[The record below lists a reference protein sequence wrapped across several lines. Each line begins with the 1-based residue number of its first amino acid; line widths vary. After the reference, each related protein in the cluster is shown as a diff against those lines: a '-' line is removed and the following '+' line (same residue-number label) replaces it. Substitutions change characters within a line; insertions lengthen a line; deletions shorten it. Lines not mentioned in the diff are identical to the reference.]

1 MLFSLRI
8 YYIINKTENQVLFYI
23 LQKKYLRKDFI
34 VTILDKIL
42 ALIKEKGITQN
53 AFLMDMGLDKSTISD
68 WKRGSNQSY
77 KKHIERI
84 ADYFNVSV
92 DYLLGRENMTF
103 AETEEQK
110 QAKSLLECFNELSGE
125 DRAKVLEYAQMLRD
139 RVKE

>member
-1 MLFSLRI
+1 MS
-8 YYIINKTENQVLFYI
+8 T
-23 LQKKYLRKDFI
+23 
-34 VTILDKIL
+34 LDKIL

-103 AETEEQK
+103 TETEAQK
-110 QAKSLLECFNELSGE
+110 QVKMLVECFNELSEE

-139 RVKE
+139 RAKK